1 MSLQQP
7 QKLTEAKAKS
17 KFQSLNINNIYQVI
31 LINKIKYL
39 VIIIKEVSKEE

>member
-31 LINKIKYL
+31 QYTNK
-39 VIIIKEVSKEE
+39 